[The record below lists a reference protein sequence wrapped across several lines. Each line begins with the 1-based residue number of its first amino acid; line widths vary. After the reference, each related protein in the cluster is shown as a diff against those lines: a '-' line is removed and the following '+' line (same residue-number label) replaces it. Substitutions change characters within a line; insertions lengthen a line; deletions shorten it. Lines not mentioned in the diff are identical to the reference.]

1 MAYSDQ
7 SWTETEFETIMLYEQ
22 IVLMALWG
30 LLTEIT
36 ENTSASLNKTLKK
49 TAPQNLNS
57 TSMPYQSCILVF
69 PKGYST
75 SRVVFLGQL
84 QIITQSVWRAVL

>member
-49 TAPQNLNS
+49 LH
-57 TSMPYQSCILVF
+57 
-69 PKGYST
+69 PKT
-75 SRVVFLGQL
+75 
-84 QIITQSVWRAVL
+84 